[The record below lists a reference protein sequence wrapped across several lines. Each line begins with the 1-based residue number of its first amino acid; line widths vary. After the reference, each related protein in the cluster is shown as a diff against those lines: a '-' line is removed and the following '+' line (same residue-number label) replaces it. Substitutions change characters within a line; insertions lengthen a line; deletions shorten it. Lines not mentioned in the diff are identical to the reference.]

1 MVRHITTLQALG
13 KETSWLLLQ
22 QARGIPEANAV
33 DDFMT
38 DRTMVQMFSMPDM
51 SERLCTTAAVRQM
64 SGHIVYIA
72 PEDKWQ
78 KAIEEFPVVLLG
90 AISYYMDGLFVYGL
104 PIKPWTPGPEL
115 TFPIINCGA
124 PDAHPAHAIADIVC
138 MLRTSRDDLRGVK
151 ACWIGGATGVL
162 HSLVQGTRFFPYSLR
177 IAMPNAGALDAPLLQ
192 AAVQELKTDVAF
204 FDNPVDAIKDADYVF
219 IGSRR
224 QLDFEMLQK
233 WQITSS
239 LMSFAAPQFRVMLGT
254 YPIDALP
261 LESSTLI
268 GKRSL
273 LQLQAENRLRVYKRM
288 LHWVFDM

>member
-38 DRTMVQMFSMPDM
+38 DRTMVQMFSKPDM

-64 SGHIVYIA
+64 SGHIVYVA

-90 AISYYMDGLFVYGL
+90 AISYYMDGLFIYGL
-104 PIKPWTPGPEL
+104 PIHPWTPGPEL
-115 TFPIINCGA
+115 TFPVINCGA

-177 IAMPNAGALDAPLLQ
+177 IALPNAGALDAPLLQ
-192 AAVQELKTDVAF
+192 AAARELKTDVAF
-204 FDNPVDAIKDADYVF
+204 FDNPVDAIRDADYVF

-239 LMSFAAPQFRVMLGT
+239 LMSFAAPHFRVMLGT

-261 LESSTLI
+261 LESSTLV

>member
-38 DRTMVQMFSMPDM
+38 DRTMVQMFSKPDM

-64 SGHIVYIA
+64 SGHIVYVA

-151 ACWIGGATGVL
+151 AVTLDCSSANPNCLFYTD
-162 HSLVQGTRFFPYSLR
+162 GTTDVEGL
-177 IAMPNAGALDAPLLQ
+177 PNANVVCNGVCDGLL
-192 AAVQELKTDVAF
+192 LTDVACF
-204 FDNPVDAIKDADYVF
+204 YCPMAFTATDA
-219 IGSRR
+219 
-224 QLDFEMLQK
+224 MLKLTPK
-233 WQITSS
+233 WDDTDDEPAFSQPCHESV
-239 LMSFAAPQFRVMLGT
+239 L
-254 YPIDALP
+254 LP
-261 LESSTLI
+261 
-268 GKRSL
+268 
-273 LQLQAENRLRVYKRM
+273 
-288 LHWVFDM
+288 F